1 MNNVQSLQNEYMK
14 NNPDE
19 VLVSNRLNQM
29 IQFYGREIVFK
40 NMITEKQDD
49 EVQRHLK
56 NLVACYGAG
65 TLKAVAMII
74 FNTELNKRRKTTKK
88 AV

>member
-1 MNNVQSLQNEYMK
+1 MDNVKRLQNDYII

-19 VLVSNRLNQM
+19 VLTSNRLNQM
-29 IQFYGREIVFK
+29 IQFYGRDVVFK
-40 NMITEKQDD
+40 NMITDRNDD

-65 TLKAVAMII
+65 TLKAVAMIV
-74 FNTELNKRRKTTKK
+74 FNTELSKRRTKK
-88 AV
+88 VS